1 MRKARA
7 AHTDPESPMRRRRP
21 WTHYKDSASKAILS
35 VSILLLEIRLVAE
48 ERNISK
54 PHRRQIEWERNR
66 TMMP

>member
-7 AHTDPESPMRRRRP
+7 AHTDAESLMRRRGP
-21 WTHYKDSASKAILS
+21 WTHYKDSTSKAILS
-35 VSILLLEIRLVAE
+35 VSSLLLEMCLVGE